1 MADFESLV
9 IGSRSKLAG
18 KPQEWAPLGNMATFT
33 KEIITPTMAKGADMS
48 AVVSGIP
55 TIFARINLF
64 TNAISYIQD
73 TRGAEN
79 AKNDGLMKFYVD
91 LVSEWRG
98 FLACLAFDYKNIR
111 VDRIELAYS
120 DGADITETNNIYEPK
135 GAFGNMLFE
144 RKPLW
149 CTQSQDG
156 NKKQVPFIDVIRYK
170 DNIVAATSPDS
181 LFFTSAAYTINEDK
195 PFVNA
200 ETGRFMDPIGV
211 VDLSTLIPSYSTQNM
226 SVNGTN
232 YALYTSA
239 SSLPTIIAP
248 TAYAGTG
255 GYILAT
261 NTNKNGLEWVAKPTS
276 NVSTSAVV
284 SSSASGTTQITA
296 A

>member
-9 IGSRSKLAG
+9 IRVKDQSKPAG

-33 KEIITPTMAKGADMS
+33 KDILTPTLAKGADMS
-48 AVVSGIP
+48 AIVSGIP

-64 TNAISYIQD
+64 TNAITYIQD

-79 AKNDGLMKFYVD
+79 AENDGLMKYYVD

-120 DGADITETNNIYEPK
+120 DGADIAATNNLYEPK

-149 CTQSQDG
+149 CIQTQDG

-170 DNIVAATSPDS
+170 DNIVAATSPD
-181 LFFTSAAYTINEDK
+181 D
-195 PFVNA
+195 
-200 ETGRFMDPIGV
+200 
-211 VDLSTLIPSYSTQNM
+211 
-226 SVNGTN
+226 
-232 YALYTSA
+232 
-239 SSLPTIIAP
+239 
-248 TAYAGTG
+248 
-255 GYILAT
+255 
-261 NTNKNGLEWVAKPTS
+261 
-276 NVSTSAVV
+276 
-284 SSSASGTTQITA
+284 IT
-296 A
+296 